1 MAILARSVTTLFQ
14 VKLTSIIYV
23 RTKTAPFYNV
33 DITMQLASEF
43 IKGRNNF
50 MILDHIKIKV
60 NAYNILLNLTKRRER
75 EITESTRRKR
85 ERN

>member
-1 MAILARSVTTLFQ
+1 
-14 VKLTSIIYV
+14 
-23 RTKTAPFYNV
+23 
-33 DITMQLASEF
+33 MQLTSEF
-43 IKGRNNF
+43 IKDRNNF

-75 EITESTRRKR
+75 EIIESTRRKR